1 MIQDKLE
8 DLNTL
13 WTKINAEPNKGPNQT
28 TETAQ
33 GDGTIIIKR
42 TYEFA
47 GKIVR

>member
-13 WTKINAEPNKGPNQT
+13 WTKINTEPNTGANQT

-47 GKIVR
+47 GQTVR